1 MLTNGELILFVIAS
15 LVLLVAPGPAIFY
28 IVARSVQQGSKA
40 GVVSAAGV
48 VTGGFIHV
56 VAGTIGLSALLLSS
70 AIAFSVVKYL
80 GALYLVLLGLRTLF
94 GKESRDAPEMYFESR
109 MLWRIYRDGIIVNL
123 LNPKVILFFVAFLPQ
138 FVEPSRGN
146 PSLQFLFLGVILV
159 TMGFVT
165 DSVYALT
172 ADIVSRWFRR
182 NTGRFPMHRWLA
194 GSVYLV
200 LGAFTALF
208 EPAR

>member
-1 MLTNGELILFVIAS
+1 MLTNSELILFVIAS

-80 GALYLVLLGLRTLF
+80 VVY
-94 GKESRDAPEMYFESR
+94 S
-109 MLWRIYRDGIIVNL
+109 
-123 LNPKVILFFVAFLPQ
+123 VI
-138 FVEPSRGN
+138 PST
-146 PSLQFLFLGVILV
+146 SKK
-159 TMGFVT
+159 T
-165 DSVYALT
+165 SV
-172 ADIVSRWFRR
+172 
-182 NTGRFPMHRWLA
+182 
-194 GSVYLV
+194 
-200 LGAFTALF
+200 
-208 EPAR
+208 